1 MLITMAV
8 VTNLAM
14 TASAPLTEPSGA
26 LHAEQGKDVELIRGI
41 VKAVTEKELTVGD
54 VVDETKETKFR
65 LTAETKYFK
74 DGKEAKLGD
83 VTAGANVAV
92 KATKAAEGRLDAV
105 EVEISKNSQSGH

>member
-1 MLITMAV
+1 MTIAL

-14 TASAPLTEPSGA
+14 AASATITEPNGA
-26 LHAEQGKDVELIRGI
+26 LFAEQGKDVELIRGI

-65 LTAETKYFK
+65 LTGETKYFK
-74 DGKEAKLGD
+74 DGKKAKVGD

-92 KATKAAEGRLDAV
+92 KASRDAEGRLDAV
-105 EVEISKNSQSGH
+105 EVEISKNSQSRH